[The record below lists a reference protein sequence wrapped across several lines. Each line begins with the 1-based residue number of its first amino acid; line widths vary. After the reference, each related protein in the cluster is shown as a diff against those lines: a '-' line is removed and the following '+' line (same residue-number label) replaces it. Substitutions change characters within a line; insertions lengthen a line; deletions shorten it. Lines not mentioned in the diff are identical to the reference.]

1 MSRRNNVF
9 IPISIK
15 FSGFNCQLAIYI
27 RDNLQSFHNW
37 SIYEVEHIR
46 NVENRIVLIHFL
58 IQDLHSLC
66 NAIVR
71 E

>member
-1 MSRRNNVF
+1 MSRRNNIF
-9 IPISIK
+9 ILISMK
-15 FSGFNCQLAIYI
+15 FSRFNCQLAIYI